1 MVVYITQT
9 GGAHLPNQNCEV
21 NMISCGSCGKQFAWG
36 RMHMVKDFLI
46 DNAGEWSANRL

>member
-36 RMHMVKDFLI
+36 RMHMVKEHSCVT
-46 DNAGEWSANRL
+46 GQCQSRP